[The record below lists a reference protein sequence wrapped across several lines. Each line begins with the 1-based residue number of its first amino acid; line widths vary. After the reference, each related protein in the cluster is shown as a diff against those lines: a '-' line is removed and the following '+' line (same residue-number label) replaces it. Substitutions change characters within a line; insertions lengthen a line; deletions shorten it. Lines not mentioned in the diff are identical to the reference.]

1 MIWRS
6 CDFGQQGT
14 PATPS
19 QITTDL
25 IETVN
30 WNRSEKKIKKVP
42 HPRKSKRCRLTYAL
56 SQLFAEADV
65 RKLQQLLP
73 LLTFS
78 FSVSAAP

>member
-1 MIWRS
+1 MKS
-6 CDFGQQGT
+6 
-14 PATPS
+14 
-19 QITTDL
+19 
-25 IETVN
+25 
-30 WNRSEKKIKKVP
+30 KKVQRP
-42 HPRKSKRCRLTYAL
+42 PKGKRCRLTYAL